1 MFTKVITALTIAMVT
16 LPRTLVS
23 TTKTKIRVLLSYK
36 RAVNME
42 ILIIMKEVKEKT
54 IINNHQTNNKEIA
67 ETAMQSKNLI
77 QQMEESQ
84 DVMDLQTKRER
95 NPQLKL

>member
-1 MFTKVITALTIAMVT
+1 M
-16 LPRTLVS
+16 
-23 TTKTKIRVLLSYK
+23 LLNYK

-84 DVMDLQTKRER
+84 DAMDLQTKREW
-95 NPQLKL
+95 NPQVKL

>member
-1 MFTKVITALTIAMVT
+1 MRAITALTIAMVT

-23 TTKTKIRVLLSYK
+23 TTKTKMRVLLNYK

-84 DVMDLQTKRER
+84 DAMDLQTKREW
-95 NPQLKL
+95 NPQVKL